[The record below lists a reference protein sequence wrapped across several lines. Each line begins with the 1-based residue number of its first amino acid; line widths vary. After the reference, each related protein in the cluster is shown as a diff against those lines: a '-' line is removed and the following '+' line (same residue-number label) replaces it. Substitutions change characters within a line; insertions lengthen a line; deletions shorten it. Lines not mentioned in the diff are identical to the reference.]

1 MPVSTRSH
9 SKKVSFNI
17 IENESINNNIP
28 RNSKGYPSVGQ
39 LRPKSVPKFQENKYI
54 SKCVCLS
61 STISTFIKA
70 SNEYFEACEY
80 VVERNKIDVS
90 DLEKSHLDV
99 FKKIFDYVSIDMRLT
114 YNINDMFALCR
125 FLIDAKMWEQ
135 YEEFIM
141 NCPKKF
147 MISYSNNSERTPNVL
162 LALKN
167 VNLYRVSKYI
177 IGFVDKSK
185 IRAWNERR
193 NVHTNGNL

>member
-1 MPVSTRSH
+1 MPIRTRSY

-17 IENESINNNIP
+17 IENESINIP

-39 LRPKSVPKFQENKYI
+39 IRPKSVPKFQENKYI

-61 STISTFIKA
+61 STINTFIQA
-70 SNEYFEACEY
+70 SNEYFETCEY
-80 VVERNKIDVS
+80 VS
-90 DLEKSHLDV
+90 DLEKPHLDI

-114 YNINDMFALCR
+114 YSINAMFALCS
-125 FLIDAKMWEQ
+125 FLIDANMWEQ

-147 MISYSNNSERTPNVL
+147 MIAYSNNSERTPNVL

-167 VNLYRVSKYI
+167 VHLYRVSKYI
-177 IGFVDKSK
+177 VGFVDKSK
-185 IRAWNERR
+185 IRDWNERR
-193 NVHTNGNL
+193 NL

>member
-1 MPVSTRSH
+1 MPVRTRSH

-17 IENESINNNIP
+17 IEIEKNNIP
-28 RNSKGYPSVGQ
+28 LNFNGYPSV
-39 LRPKSVPKFQENKYI
+39 PKFKENKYI

-61 STISTFIKA
+61 STINTFIQA
-70 SNEYFEACEY
+70 SNDYFEACEY

-90 DLEKSHLDV
+90 DLEKPHLDI
-99 FKKIFDYVSIDMRLT
+99 FKKIFDFVSIDMKLT
-114 YNINDMFALCR
+114 YNINAMFTLCS
-125 FLIDAKMWEQ
+125 FLIDVKMWEQ

-147 MISYSNNSERTPNVL
+147 MISYSNNSERTPYVL

-167 VNLYRVSKYI
+167 VNLYRLSKYI

-185 IRAWNERR
+185 IKYWNERR
-193 NVHTNGNL
+193 NVHINGNLLYE